1 MMRSWKRKFDWS
13 FRVISFLLMK
23 TNSNWFLTLSERS
36 DDLFRRRQCTCMH
49 GGENLKALLL
59 STSQLCLSHQFSWFL
74 SGSTRFVLI
83 KSNTNSSFIHSLKIT
98 NSRRITSRFFN
109 NSDSLKT
116 VQNVTILVFA
126 TFCQI
131 SPSKHLKIRVQHI
144 PISHQM
150 WHLQRSINSTL
161 IVNYRIHSGRF
172 VNQSSSSRFA

>member
-36 DDLFRRRQCTCMH
+36 DELFRRRQCTCMH

-59 STSQLCLSHQFSWFL
+59 STSQLCLSHQFSWF
-74 SGSTRFVLI
+74 SVRI
-83 KSNTNSSFIHSLKIT
+83 NPICSNQKQYKFFIYSFLKIT